1 MMEIKEQIKALQ
13 SKLTGDLMNDC
24 ELHNEIYK
32 LKQQLAL
39 EEGITIDQ
47 VDEQDDYI
55 CENCG
60 S

>member
-1 MMEIKEQIKALQ
+1 MTTTTEQIKALQ

-39 EEGITIDQ
+39 EEGITIEQ
-47 VDEQDDYI
+47 VDEQDDYE
-55 CENCG
+55 CLSCG

>member
-1 MMEIKEQIKALQ
+1 MEIKEQIKALQ
-13 SKLTGDLMNDC
+13 SKLTGNLFNDC